1 MTNRPFIIGIA
12 GGSASG
18 KSSVARAI
26 IDKVGQNNIVHMCH
40 DSYYKDRP
48 HNGNNIEINYDHPN
62 SLETDLMVQDLHKL
76 VNGNT
81 IYIPEYD
88 YITHRRLS
96 NKIPTMLRPIILLE
110 GILIYND
117 INLRNMCNIKIYVDT
132 EADERLIRRIRRDTL
147 ERGRTPEDVIQ
158 QYSKFVKPMHNQ
170 FVEPT
175 KNFADIIIPSG
186 YNEASVNMVVNSL
199 ENVIKI

>member
-26 IDKVGQNNIVHMCH
+26 IDKVGQSNMVHMCH

-62 SLETDLMVQDLHKL
+62 SLETDLMVHDLHKL

>member
-1 MTNRPFIIGIA
+1 
-12 GGSASG
+12 
-18 KSSVARAI
+18 
-26 IDKVGQNNIVHMCH
+26 
-40 DSYYKDRP
+40 
-48 HNGNNIEINYDHPN
+48 
-62 SLETDLMVQDLHKL
+62 MVQDLYKL